1 MRYDEISYATRK
13 MLADALKFA
22 LRKKTFSQITV
33 SELVAACGINR
44 KTFYYHFEDIFAL
57 LKWTLDDD
65 ARVLF
70 SGLPPI
76 VNYTDAFRFIL
87 ACVEQN
93 GYIRNCI
100 HDAVARGGTKSF
112 FYNDGKK
119 VAASFIG
126 GMETHMGLYLPSA
139 YKDFLAAYFAES
151 FAGIITDYIDDPDR
165 FDRDTVI
172 AYLSDTLELS
182 LCEILR
188 KKGAPQSPQ
197 KG

>member
-13 MLADALKFA
+13 MLAEALKSA
-22 LRKKTFSQITV
+22 LRKKSFSHITV
-33 SELVAACGINR
+33 SELVTACGINR

-65 ARVLF
+65 ARLLF
-70 SGLPPI
+70 ARLSPI
-76 VNYTDAFRFIL
+76 ANYTDAFRSIL
-87 ACVEQN
+87 AYVEQN

-100 HDAVARGGTKSF
+100 RDSVARGGTNNF
-112 FYNDGKK
+112 FFNDGKK
-119 VAASFIG
+119 VAAAFIG
-126 GMETHMGLYLPSA
+126 GMETHMGLYLAPA
-139 YKDFLAAYFAES
+139 YKDFLAACFAES
-151 FAGIITDYIDDPDR
+151 FAGIITAYIDDPDK

-172 AYLSDTLELS
+172 AYLSDTVELS

-188 KKGAPQSPQ
+188 KKGTPQSPQ